1 MLMTNFIQTKPE
13 LANDPNILQTIG
25 IAKEAQK
32 QLGGLSNELNQLAKI
47 KHDTFKEANQSLL
60 KVDNGLKEMNSG
72 VTKLKR
78 RW

>member
-32 QLGGLSNELNQLAKI
+32 QLGGLSNELNQLAAQLCGDGI
-47 KHDTFKEANQSLL
+47 I
-60 KVDNGLKEMNSG
+60 
-72 VTKLKR
+72 
-78 RW
+78 

>member
-32 QLGGLSNELNQLAKI
+32 QLGGLSNELN
-47 KHDTFKEANQSLL
+47 
-60 KVDNGLKEMNSG
+60 
-72 VTKLKR
+72 KLKAQHNAAMDHLKKR
-78 RW
+78 INRY